1 MKQII
6 EELEKMNIGK
16 VESEVSLDKYTT
28 YRVGGIAAAMVYPK
42 NIECLKKVLQLLKE
56 NQIAFKV
63 VGFGSNLLF
72 SSKRYDGIIIRLD
85 EFNDLEFL
93 TSNKLRVG
101 AGYSLVRLSM
111 QVAKKGLAGLEFASG
126 IPGTVGGAVFM
137 NAGAYKS
144 DMGYVVQDATVL
156 TPDLRVIKLENKE
169 MNFHYRT
176 SFLKENPKYICL
188 EATLYL
194 EKGNEK
200 EIMELINDRKKRRVE
215 SQPLSYPSAGSVFR
229 NPTGTSAWKLVEAAG
244 FKGKKI
250 GGALVSPIHANF
262 IVNDGNASAKDVKEL
277 ITEIKKEVKEK
288 YDIDLKEEQEFVDR

>member
-1 MKQII
+1 MEKK
-6 EELEKMNIGK
+6 ELEKYGK
-16 VESEVSLDKYTT
+16 VIENPSMKDYTT
-28 YRVGGIAAAMVYPK
+28 YKIGGCAKYMIFPEDENKLVD
-42 NIECLKKVLQLLKE
+42 LLKYLHME
-56 NQIAFKV
+56 QEKYKV
-63 VGFGSNLLF
+63 IGNGSNLIF
-72 SSKRYDGIIIRLD
+72 SDDGFDGVIIKLN
-85 EFNDLEFL
+85 EFSNLEIDG
-93 TSNKLRVG
+93 NVIKVG
-101 AGYSLVRLSM
+101 AGYNLMRLALKLSRSGY
-111 QVAKKGLAGLEFASG
+111 KGLEFAAG
-126 IPGTVGGAVFM
+126 IPGSIGGAIFM
-137 NAGAYKS
+137 NAGAYGS
-144 DMGYVVQDATVL
+144 DMGYIAREVKVI
-156 TPDLRVIKLENKE
+156 TPEFEIKTLSNKE

>member
-1 MKQII
+1 MEKK
-6 EELEKMNIGK
+6 ELEKYGK
-16 VESEVSLDKYTT
+16 VIENPSMKDYTT
-28 YRVGGIAAAMVYPK
+28 YKIGGCAKYIIFPEDENKLVD
-42 NIECLKKVLQLLKE
+42 LLKYLHME
-56 NQIAFKV
+56 QEKYKV
-63 VGFGSNLLF
+63 IGNGSNLIF
-72 SSKRYDGIIIRLD
+72 SDDGFDGVIIKLN
-85 EFNDLEFL
+85 EFSNLEIDG
-93 TSNKLRVG
+93 NVIKVG
-101 AGYSLVRLSM
+101 AGYNLMRLALKLSRSGY
-111 QVAKKGLAGLEFASG
+111 KGLEFAAG
-126 IPGTVGGAVFM
+126 IPGSIGGAIFM
-137 NAGAYKS
+137 NAGAYGS
-144 DMGYVVQDATVL
+144 DMGYIAREVKVI
-156 TPDLRVIKLENKE
+156 TPEFEIKTLSNKE

-200 EIMELINDRKKRRVE
+200 QIMELINDRKKRRVE

>member
-1 MKQII
+1 MEKK
-6 EELEKMNIGK
+6 ELEKYGK
-16 VESEVSLDKYTT
+16 VIENPSMKDYTT
-28 YRVGGIAAAMVYPK
+28 YKIGGCAKYIIFPEDENKLVD
-42 NIECLKKVLQLLKE
+42 LLKYLHME
-56 NQIAFKV
+56 QEKYKV
-63 VGFGSNLLF
+63 IGNGSNLIF
-72 SSKRYDGIIIRLD
+72 SDDGFDGVIIKLN
-85 EFNDLEFL
+85 EFSNLEIDG
-93 TSNKLRVG
+93 NVIKVG
-101 AGYSLVRLSM
+101 AGYNLMRLALKLSRSGY
-111 QVAKKGLAGLEFASG
+111 KGLEFAAG
-126 IPGTVGGAVFM
+126 IPGSIGGAIFM
-137 NAGAYKS
+137 NAGAYGS
-144 DMGYVVQDATVL
+144 DMGYIAREVKVI
-156 TPDLRVIKLENKE
+156 TPEFEIKTLSNKE

-229 NPTGTSAWKLVEAAG
+229 NPTGTSAWKLVETAG

>member
-1 MKQII
+1 MEKK
-6 EELEKMNIGK
+6 ELEKYGK
-16 VESEVSLDKYTT
+16 VIENPSMKDYTT
-28 YRVGGIAAAMVYPK
+28 YKIGGCAKYIIFPEDENKLVD
-42 NIECLKKVLQLLKE
+42 LLKYLHME
-56 NQIAFKV
+56 QEKYKV
-63 VGFGSNLLF
+63 IGNGSNLIF
-72 SSKRYDGIIIRLD
+72 SDDGFDGVIIKLN
-85 EFNDLEFL
+85 EFSNLEIDG
-93 TSNKLRVG
+93 NVIKVG
-101 AGYSLVRLSM
+101 AGYNLMRLALKLSRSGY
-111 QVAKKGLAGLEFASG
+111 KGLEFAAG
-126 IPGTVGGAVFM
+126 IPGSIGGAIFM
-137 NAGAYKS
+137 NAGAYGS
-144 DMGYVVQDATVL
+144 DMGYIAREVKVI
-156 TPDLRVIKLENKE
+156 TPEFEIKTLSNKE